1 MGEVFTIFR
10 NSWQVPQL
18 RARIMYVAMMFA
30 VFVLGAH
37 IPIPG
42 VERGVGSNL
51 GRIFGGGGGQD
62 GGGGNLLGMLDMLN
76 GGNLKNFSIFAL
88 GIMPYISASIVFQ
101 LLVVVFP
108 TLQEL
113 QKEGDAGR
121 KKIAQWTRYLTVA
134 LCIFQG
140 MGLITMLG
148 GAETFRPSVFS
159 THPLAGMYY
168 YLLVI
173 MMLTAGTSFLMWIGE
188 LITENGI
195 GNGVSLIIFA
205 GILTRI
211 PQGLLLELNKVKS
224 DPDHAVRM
232 ILFAALSIA
241 MIAGIV
247 YIHLGQRRIPI
258 QYAKKV
264 VGRKQYGGH
273 KVYLPIRV
281 NNAGVIPI
289 IFAISLLLLPNTVA
303 QFYPPAANIVSM
315 FGPNGPHAWVYYT
328 SYFLLVIVFTYF
340 YTAVTF
346 NPEEVSDNLKK
357 NGGFI
362 PGVRPGRPT
371 REYLERIL
379 NRLTF
384 IGAIFLAIVA
394 VLPSIIIP
402 ATTQVT
408 QLVLGGTSILI
419 AVGVALDS
427 VQQLEAHLTMQ
438 KYERALR

>member
-10 NSWQVPQL
+10 NSWQVPGL
-18 RARIMYVAMMFA
+18 RAKILYVAMMFA

-42 VERGVGSNL
+42 VDREAGGALSQF
-51 GRIFGGGGGQD
+51 FGGGEE
-62 GGGGNLLGMLDMLN
+62 GGGSLLGMMNMLN
-76 GGNLKNFSIFAL
+76 GGNLKQFSIFAL

-101 LLVVVFP
+101 LPEEVVP
-108 TLQEL
+108 ELQEM

-148 GAETFRPSVFS
+148 GSSTFNNTVFS
-159 THPLAGMYY
+159 TSLFGIGYY
-168 YLLVI
+168 YLIVI
-173 MMLTAGTSFLMWIGE
+173 MMLTAGTCFLMWIGE
-188 LITENGI
+188 LISENGI

-205 GILTRI
+205 GILTMI
-211 PQGLLLELNKVKS
+211 PQGLLLEISKIS
-224 DPDHAVRM
+224 QDTDHAVRL
-232 ILFAALSIA
+232 IFFAALSVA

-289 IFAISLLLLPNTVA
+289 IFAISLLLLPNTIA
-303 QFYPPAANIVSM
+303 QFYPPAASIVSAM
-315 FGPNGPHAWVYYT
+315 GPGGPYAWVYYT
-328 SYFLLVIVFTYF
+328 SYFLLVILFTYF

-346 NPEEVSDNLKK
+346 NPEEVSGNLKK

-371 REYLERIL
+371 KEFLERIL

-384 IGAIFLAIVA
+384 IGAIFLALVA
-394 VLPSIIIP
+394 VLPSVIIP
-402 ATTQVT
+402 WATQVT

-438 KYERALR
+438 KYERALK